1 MAATDT
7 IGPAERDT
15 GLMGLVL
22 ISRFHQIPATLEGL
36 QHEFSPLQ
44 TSQEKRT
51 FCGEVELLRA
61 ATSLGLKAKAV
72 RLDAQSLTNALLP
85 LLAQDTDGN
94 YSIIV
99 KASEHENETD
109 TAQAERKFLIHA
121 FLPKPGPQEVGE
133 KQLFSM
139 WSGQAIILSPRR
151 SPFSGLHREFNLKWF
166 IPSIIKYRKIFYEVL
181 TASFFLQI
189 FGLITPLFFQV
200 IMDKVLVHHALT
212 TLQVLAIGYVTISLF
227 ECIMGALR
235 NYLFSHSTTRVDV
248 ELGAKL
254 FNHLVHLPLA
264 WFQARQAGQSVAR
277 VRELDTL
284 RNFITSTALTLV
296 IDLGFTFVYFGVMW
310 YYSPMLTIIVLIS
323 LPFYIVLSLVITPI
337 FKHRLDLKFQ
347 YGAANQSFLVEAIT
361 GVETIKSLAVEPQM
375 QRRWEN
381 MLAHYVTA
389 SFRTQNL
396 GQITS
401 QCAGFVQKMTTLAI
415 IWYGA
420 MQVMAGEL
428 SVGQLVAFNMIAGR
442 ISGPILKLTQLWQDF
457 QQAGISLKRLGDIL
471 NTPYESSVSQS
482 RGSLEAIR
490 GEVRFE
496 NVKFRYRME
505 SPPAL
510 DDVTLTVRP
519 GLVVGLIGRS
529 GSGKSTL
536 AKLIQRL
543 YIPETGRV
551 LVDGVDLALV
561 DTSWLRRQIGVVLQE
576 NFLFSGTIRENISLA
591 DPGMPL
597 ERVVKAAKLAGA
609 HEFIVE
615 LPNGYDTE
623 VGERGG
629 SLSGGQRQRIAIA
642 RILTGDPRI
651 LIFDEA
657 TSALDYESE
666 RIIQE
671 NMGAICKGRTVF
683 IIAHRLSAV
692 RHADV
697 IYVLDK
703 GKVIESGPPVLL
715 ARQKGAY
722 YDLLKAQETIPGR
735 IMAPL
740 EVHKP
745 A

>member
-1 MAATDT
+1 M
-7 IGPAERDT
+7 
-15 GLMGLVL
+15 
-22 ISRFHQIPATLEGL
+22 
-36 QHEFSPLQ
+36 
-44 TSQEKRT
+44 
-51 FCGEVELLRA
+51 
-61 ATSLGLKAKAV
+61 
-72 RLDAQSLTNALLP
+72 
-85 LLAQDTDGN
+85 
-94 YSIIV
+94 
-99 KASEHENETD
+99 
-109 TAQAERKFLIHA
+109 
-121 FLPKPGPQEVGE
+121 
-133 KQLFSM
+133 
-139 WSGQAIILSPRR
+139 
-151 SPFSGLHREFNLKWF
+151 
-166 IPSIIKYRKIFYEVL
+166 
-181 TASFFLQI
+181 
-189 FGLITPLFFQV
+189 
-200 IMDKVLVHHALT
+200 
-212 TLQVLAIGYVTISLF
+212 
-227 ECIMGALR
+227 
-235 NYLFSHSTTRVDV
+235 
-248 ELGAKL
+248 
-254 FNHLVHLPLA
+254 
-264 WFQARQAGQSVAR
+264 
-277 VRELDTL
+277 
-284 RNFITSTALTLV
+284 
-296 IDLGFTFVYFGVMW
+296 
-310 YYSPMLTIIVLIS
+310 
-323 LPFYIVLSLVITPI
+323 
-337 FKHRLDLKFQ
+337 
-347 YGAANQSFLVEAIT
+347 
-361 GVETIKSLAVEPQM
+361 
-375 QRRWEN
+375 
-381 MLAHYVTA
+381 
-389 SFRTQNL
+389 
-396 GQITS
+396 
-401 QCAGFVQKMTTLAI
+401 
-415 IWYGA
+415 
-420 MQVMAGEL
+420 
-428 SVGQLVAFNMIAGR
+428 
-442 ISGPILKLTQLWQDF
+442 
-457 QQAGISLKRLGDIL
+457 
-471 NTPYESSVSQS
+471 
-482 RGSLEAIR
+482 
-490 GEVRFE
+490 RFE